1 MASLARSDQREEG
14 EHMDE
19 SRLAERRNYR
29 LTRRQFL
36 AASSAAAAIAAC
48 GPAATPT
55 PSGAASATGAATASP
70 GPALK
75 IGMLLPFTK
84 VYAELGNS
92 MQRATKLYLK
102 QKGEKLANR
111 PVSVVYEDEANDP
124 VVGTQKTQK
133 FIDQDRVDVMMGI
146 VATPIAYAVRNAI
159 DAAKLVFIET
169 NAGGNALTR
178 TTTDCKPS
186 CKSKYIFRTSFS
198 SYQISYPIGEYFAT
212 KKGVKEVFTFV
223 SDYGFGN
230 ESAAD
235 FTAGL
240 TKGGGRITG
249 SLKAP
254 LGSSDFLPYV
264 TTLKGQPTKDIYSFF
279 SGTDAI
285 NYIKAWTQ
293 LGMPALG
300 YKMNGAGFL
309 TEQDVLKEVK
319 EQANGAVTSLFWAV
333 TLDNAENKA
342 FSDAYQKEYNLLP
355 DVFAVQAWDG
365 MQALDLALQAT
376 KGNTTDKDAFIA
388 ALESVK
394 FKSPRGDFEFDKET
408 HNPIQDIY
416 IREVKVQGGQAVNT
430 IVDKVARVTDPGK

>member
-1 MASLARSDQREEG
+1 
-14 EHMDE
+14 MDE
-19 SRLAERRNYR
+19 NQGAERRPYR
-29 LTRRQFL
+29 LTRRRFL
-36 AASSAAAAIAAC
+36 AVSSVAAAIAGC
-48 GPAATPT
+48 GPAATPN
-55 PSGAASATGAATASP
+55 PSGATPTATL

-92 MQRATKLYLK
+92 MKRSTDLYLK
-102 QKGEKLANR
+102 LKGNKLANR
-111 PVSVVYEDEANDP
+111 PIASPIYEDEANDP
-124 VVGTQKTQK
+124 VVGLQKTQK
-133 FIDQDRVDVMMGI
+133 FIDNDRVDIMMGI

-159 DAAKLVFIET
+159 DSAKMIFIET

-186 CKSKYIFRTSFS
+186 CKSKYIFRSSFS
-198 SYQISYPIGEYFAT
+198 SYQISYPIGDYFAT

-223 SDYGFGN
+223 ADYGFGN

-235 FTAGL
+235 FSSGF
-240 TKGGGRITG
+240 TKGGGKVTG

-254 LGSSDFLPYV
+254 LGSADFLPFV
-264 TTLKGQPTKDIYSFF
+264 TQLKAQPTKDIYSFF

-285 NYIKAWTQ
+285 NYIKAWNQ
-293 LGMPALG
+293 LGMPAAG

-319 EQANGAVTSLFWAV
+319 DQANGATTSLFWAV

-342 FSDAYQKEYNLLP
+342 FVDAYQKEYNLLP

-365 MQALDLALQAT
+365 MQAVDLALQAVNGDT
-376 KGNTTDKDAFIA
+376 SNKDAFIA
-388 ALESVK
+388 ALENVK

-416 IREVKVQGGQAVNT
+416 IREVKVQSGQAVNT
-430 IVDKVARVTDPGK
+430 IVDKVARVIDPGK

>member
-1 MASLARSDQREEG
+1 
-14 EHMDE
+14 MDE
-19 SRLAERRNYR
+19 NSGAERRAYR
-29 LTRRQFL
+29 LTRRRFL
-36 AASSAAAAIAAC
+36 AVSSAAAALAAC
-48 GPAATPT
+48 APAATPS
-55 PSGAASATGAATASP
+55 PSGASVAPTATP
-70 GPALK
+70 GPPLK

-102 QKGEKLANR
+102 QKGEALANR
-111 PVSVVYEDEANDP
+111 PVTVTYEDEANDP
-124 VVGTQKTQK
+124 VVGAQKTQK
-133 FIDQDRVDVMMGI
+133 FIDSDRVDLMMGI

-159 DAAKLVFIET
+159 DAAKLIFIET

-186 CKSKYIFRTSFS
+186 CKSKYIFRSSFS

-212 KKGVKEVFTFV
+212 QKGVKEVFTFV
-223 SDYGFGN
+223 ADYGFGN

-235 FTAGL
+235 FTSGF
-240 TKGGGRITG
+240 TKGGGKITG

-254 LGSSDFLPYV
+254 LGSADFLPFV
-264 TTLKGQPTKDIYSFF
+264 TQLKGQQTKDIYSFF

-293 LGMPALG
+293 LGMTASG

-309 TEQDVLKEVK
+309 TEQDVLKEVGD
-319 EQANGAVTSLFWAV
+319 QANGATTSLFWAV

-342 FSDAYQKEYNLLP
+342 FVDAYQKEYSLLP

-365 MQALDLALQAT
+365 MQAVDLALEAV
-376 KGNTTDKDAFIA
+376 KGDTSNKDAFIA
-388 ALESVK
+388 ALENVK

-416 IREVKVQGGQAVNT
+416 IREVKVQSGQAVNT
-430 IVDKVARVTDPGK
+430 IVGKVARVTDPGK

>member
-1 MASLARSDQREEG
+1 
-14 EHMDE
+14 MDE
-19 SRLAERRNYR
+19 NKGAERRSYR
-29 LTRRQFL
+29 LTRRRFL

-48 GPAATPT
+48 GPAATPN
-55 PSGAASATGAATASP
+55 PSGAATVAPTATP

-102 QKGEKLANR
+102 QKGEALANR
-111 PVSVVYEDEANDP
+111 PVTVIYEDEANDP
-124 VVGTQKTQK
+124 VVGAQKTQK
-133 FIDQDRVDVMMGI
+133 FIDSDRVDLMMGI

-159 DAAKLVFIET
+159 DAAKLIFIET

-178 TTTDCKPS
+178 TTTNCTPS
-186 CKSKYIFRTSFS
+186 CKSKYIFRSSFS

-212 KKGVKEVFTFV
+212 QKGVKEVFTFV
-223 SDYGFGN
+223 ADYGFGN

-235 FTAGL
+235 FTSGF
-240 TKGGGRITG
+240 TKGGGKITG

-254 LGSSDFLPYV
+254 LGSADFLPYV
-264 TTLKGQPTKDIYSFF
+264 TQIKAQNTKDIYSFF

-293 LGMPALG
+293 LGMAAAG

-319 EQANGAVTSLFWAV
+319 EQANGATTSLFWAV

-342 FSDAYQKEYNLLP
+342 FVDLYQKEYSLLP

-365 MQALDLALQAT
+365 MQAVDLALQAV
-376 KGNTTDKDAFIA
+376 KGDTTNKDAFIA
-388 ALESVK
+388 ALENVK

-408 HNPIQDIY
+408 HNPIQDMY
-416 IREVKVQGGQAVNT
+416 IREVKVQSGQAVNT
-430 IVDKVARVTDPGK
+430 IVGKVARVTDPGK

>member
-1 MASLARSDQREEG
+1 
-14 EHMDE
+14 MDE
-19 SRLAERRNYR
+19 NKVAERRSYR

-36 AASSAAAAIAAC
+36 AASSAAAVAAAC
-48 GPAATPT
+48 GPAATPG
-55 PSGAASATGAATASP
+55 PSGAATGTATASP

-75 IGMLLPFTK
+75 IGQLLPFSK
-84 VYAELGNS
+84 VYAELGAS
-92 MQRATKLYLK
+92 MRRATELYLE
-102 QKGEKLANR
+102 QKGGKLANR
-111 PVSVVYEDEANDP
+111 PVTFIWEDEANDP

-133 FIDQDRVDVMMGI
+133 FIDSDRVDLMMGI

-159 DAAKLVFIET
+159 DAAKMIFIET

-178 TTTDCKPS
+178 TTTNCTPS
-186 CKSKYIFRTSFS
+186 CKSKYIFRSSFS

-212 KKGVKEVFTFV
+212 QKGVKEVFTFV
-223 SDYGFGN
+223 ADYGFGN

-235 FTAGL
+235 FTSGF
-240 TKGGGRITG
+240 TKGGGKITG

-254 LGSSDFLPYV
+254 LGSADFLPYV
-264 TTLKGQPTKDIYSFF
+264 TQIKAQQTKDIYSFF

-293 LGMPALG
+293 LGMPAAG
-300 YKMNGAGFL
+300 YRMNGAGFL

-319 EQANGAVTSLFWAV
+319 EQANGATTSLFWAV

-342 FSDAYQKEYNLLP
+342 FVDAYQKKFSLLP

-365 MQALDLALQAT
+365 MQIVDLALQAT
-376 KGNTTDKDAFIA
+376 KGDTTNKDAFIA
-388 ALESVK
+388 ALENVK

-408 HNPIQDIY
+408 HNPIQDMY
-416 IREVKVQGGQAVNT
+416 IREVKVQSGQAVNT
-430 IVDKVARVTDPGK
+430 IVGKVARVTDPGK

>member
-1 MASLARSDQREEG
+1 
-14 EHMDE
+14 MDE
-19 SRLAERRNYR
+19 NKGTERRYR

-48 GPAATPT
+48 GPAATPN
-55 PSGAASATGAATASP
+55 PSGAATVAPTASP

-92 MQRATKLYLK
+92 MKRSTDLYLK
-102 QKGEKLANR
+102 QKGNKLANR
-111 PVSVVYEDEANDP
+111 PVTVVYEDEANDP
-124 VVGTQKTQK
+124 VVGAQKTQK
-133 FIDQDRVDVMMGI
+133 FIDSDRVDLMMGI

-178 TTTDCKPS
+178 TTTNCTPS
-186 CKSKYIFRTSFS
+186 CKSKYIFRSSFS

-212 KKGVKEVFTFV
+212 QKGVKEVFTFV
-223 SDYGFGN
+223 ADYGFGN

-235 FTAGL
+235 FTSGF
-240 TKGGGRITG
+240 TKGGGKITG

-254 LGSSDFLPYV
+254 LGSADFLPYV
-264 TTLKGQPTKDIYSFF
+264 TQIKAQNTKDIYSFF

-293 LGMPALG
+293 LGMTAAG

-319 EQANGAVTSLFWAV
+319 EQANGATTSLFWAV

-342 FSDAYQKEYNLLP
+342 FVDLYQKEYSLLP

-365 MQALDLALQAT
+365 MQAVDLALQAV
-376 KGNTTDKDAFIA
+376 KGDTTNKDAFIA

-408 HNPIQDIY
+408 HNPIQDMY
-416 IREVKVQGGQAVNT
+416 IREVKVQSGQAVNT
-430 IVDKVARVTDPGK
+430 IVGKVARVTDPGK

>member
-1 MASLARSDQREEG
+1 MSENRG
-14 EHMDE
+14 P
-19 SRLAERRNYR
+19 YR
-29 LTRRQFL
+29 LTRRRFL

-48 GPAATPT
+48 GPAATPGA
-55 PSGAASATGAATASP
+55 SGVATASP

-75 IGMLLPFTK
+75 IGQLLPFSK
-84 VYAELGNS
+84 VYAELGAS
-92 MQRATKLYLK
+92 MRRASELYLE
-102 QKGEKLANR
+102 QKGGRLANR
-111 PVSVVYEDEANDP
+111 PVTWVWEDEANDP
-124 VVGTQKTQK
+124 AVGTQKTQK

-159 DAAKLVFIET
+159 DAAKMIFIET

-178 TTTDCKPS
+178 TTNNCTPS

-198 SYQISYPIGEYFAT
+198 SYQISFPIGEYLAT

-240 TKGGGRITG
+240 TKGGGKVTG
-249 SLKAP
+249 TLKAP
-254 LGSSDFLPYV
+254 LGSADFLPYV
-264 TTLKGQPTKDIYSFF
+264 TTIKGQQTKDIYSFF

-285 NYIKAWTQ
+285 NYIKAWNQ
-293 LGMPALG
+293 LGMPAAG

-333 TLDNAENKA
+333 TLENAENKA
-342 FSDAYQKEYNLLP
+342 FTDAYQKKFNLLP

-365 MQALDLALQAT
+365 MQALDLALQST
-376 KGNTTDKDAFIA
+376 KGDTSNKDAFIA
-388 ALESVK
+388 ALEGVK

-408 HNPIQDIY
+408 HNPIQDMY

>member
-1 MASLARSDQREEG
+1 VEQQHALWG
-14 EHMDE
+14 EPDG
-19 SRLAERRNYR
+19 
-29 LTRRQFL
+29 T
-36 AASSAAAAIAAC
+36 SAAAA
-48 GPAATPT
+48 ATP
-55 PSGAASATGAATASP
+55 GK
-70 GPALK
+70 ALK
-75 IGMLLPFTK
+75 LGQLLPFTK

-92 MQRATKLYLK
+92 MKRSTDLYLK
-102 QKGEKLANR
+102 TKGNKLVNR
-111 PVSVVYEDEANDP
+111 PVTVVYEDEANDP
-124 VVGTQKTQK
+124 VVGLQKTQK
-133 FIDQDRVDVMMGI
+133 FIDNDRVDIMMGI

-159 DAAKLVFIET
+159 DSAKMIFIET

-178 TTTDCKPS
+178 TTTNCSPS
-186 CKSKYIFRTSFS
+186 CKSKYIFRSSFS
-198 SYQISYPIGEYFAT
+198 SYQISYPIGDYFAT

-223 SDYGFGN
+223 ADYGFGN

-235 FTAGL
+235 FTTGF
-240 TKGGGRITG
+240 TKGGGKITG

-254 LGSSDFLPYV
+254 LGSADFLPYV

-285 NYIKAWTQ
+285 NYIKAWNQ
-293 LGMPALG
+293 LGMPAAG

-319 EQANGAVTSLFWAV
+319 DQANGATTSLFWAV

-342 FSDAYQKEYNLLP
+342 FVDAYQKEYSLLP

-365 MQALDLALQAT
+365 MQALDLALQAVNGDT
-376 KGNTTDKDAFIA
+376 SNKDALIA
-388 ALESVK
+388 ALENVK

-416 IREVKVQGGQAVNT
+416 IREVKVQSGQAVNT

>member
-1 MASLARSDQREEG
+1 MDVNEG
-14 EHMDE
+14 
-19 SRLAERRNYR
+19 AERRPYR
-29 LTRRQFL
+29 LTRRRFL

-48 GPAATPT
+48 GPAATPN
-55 PSGAASATGAATASP
+55 PSGATPTATL
-70 GPALK
+70 GPAIK

-92 MQRATKLYLK
+92 MKRSTDLYLK
-102 QKGEKLANR
+102 LKGNKLANR
-111 PVSVVYEDEANDP
+111 PIASPIYEDEANDP
-124 VVGTQKTQK
+124 VVGLQKTQK
-133 FIDQDRVDVMMGI
+133 FIDNDRVDIMMGI

-159 DAAKLVFIET
+159 DSAKMIFIET

-178 TTTDCKPS
+178 TTTNCNPS
-186 CKSKYIFRTSFS
+186 CKSKYIFRSSFS
-198 SYQISYPIGEYFAT
+198 SYQISYPIGDYFAT

-223 SDYGFGN
+223 ADYGFGN

-235 FTAGL
+235 FTTGF
-240 TKGGGRITG
+240 TKGGGKITG

-254 LGSSDFLPYV
+254 LGSADFLPYV

-285 NYIKAWTQ
+285 NYIKAWNQ
-293 LGMPALG
+293 LGMPAAG

-319 EQANGAVTSLFWAV
+319 DQANGATTSLFWAV

-342 FSDAYQKEYNLLP
+342 FVDAYQKEYNLLP

-365 MQALDLALQAT
+365 MQAVDLALQAVNGDT
-376 KGNTTDKDAFIA
+376 SNKDAFIA
-388 ALESVK
+388 ALENVK

-416 IREVKVQGGQAVNT
+416 IREVKVQSGQAVNT

>member
-1 MASLARSDQREEG
+1 
-14 EHMDE
+14 MDE
-19 SRLAERRNYR
+19 HKGAGRREYR
-29 LTRRQFL
+29 LSRRRFL
-36 AASSAAAAIAAC
+36 AVSSAAAAIAAC
-48 GPAATPT
+48 GPAATPN
-55 PSGAASATGAATASP
+55 PSGASVTPTATP

-102 QKGEKLANR
+102 QKGESLANR
-111 PVSVVYEDEANDP
+111 PVTVIYEDEANDP
-124 VVGTQKTQK
+124 VVGAQKTQK
-133 FIDQDRVDVMMGI
+133 FIDSDRVDLMMGI

-159 DAAKLVFIET
+159 DAAKLIFIET

-178 TTTDCKPS
+178 TTTNCTPS
-186 CKSKYIFRTSFS
+186 CKSKYIFRSSFS

-212 KKGVKEVFTFV
+212 QKGVKEVFTFV
-223 SDYGFGN
+223 ADYGFGN

-235 FTAGL
+235 FTSGF
-240 TKGGGRITG
+240 TKGGGKITG

-254 LGSSDFLPYV
+254 LGSADFLPYV
-264 TTLKGQPTKDIYSFF
+264 TQIKAQNTKDIYSFF

-293 LGMPALG
+293 LGMPAAG

-319 EQANGAVTSLFWAV
+319 DQANGATTSLFWAV

-342 FSDAYQKEYNLLP
+342 FVDAYQKEYSLLP

-365 MQALDLALQAT
+365 MQAVDLALQAV
-376 KGNTTDKDAFIA
+376 KGDTTNKDAFIA

-408 HNPIQDIY
+408 HNPIQDMY
-416 IREVKVQGGQAVNT
+416 IREVKVQSGQAVNT
-430 IVDKVARVTDPGK
+430 IVGKVARVTDPGK

>member
-1 MASLARSDQREEG
+1 MDQNKG
-14 EHMDE
+14 
-19 SRLAERRNYR
+19 AERPSYR

-48 GPAATPT
+48 GPAATPN
-55 PSGAASATGAATASP
+55 PTGAATLAPTASP

-102 QKGEKLANR
+102 QKGEALANR
-111 PVSVVYEDEANDP
+111 PVTVIYEDEANDP
-124 VVGTQKTQK
+124 VVGAQKTQK
-133 FIDQDRVDVMMGI
+133 FIDSDRVDLMMGI

-159 DAAKLVFIET
+159 DAAKLIFIET

-178 TTTDCKPS
+178 TTTNCTPS
-186 CKSKYIFRTSFS
+186 CKSKYIFRSSFS

-212 KKGVKEVFTFV
+212 QKGVKEVFTFV
-223 SDYGFGN
+223 ADYGFGN

-235 FTAGL
+235 FTSGF
-240 TKGGGRITG
+240 TKGGGKITG

-254 LGSSDFLPYV
+254 LGSADFLPYV
-264 TTLKGQPTKDIYSFF
+264 TQLKAQNTKDIYSFF

-293 LGMPALG
+293 LGMAAAG

-319 EQANGAVTSLFWAV
+319 EQANGATTSLFWAV

-342 FSDAYQKEYNLLP
+342 FVDLYQKEYSLLP

-365 MQALDLALQAT
+365 MQVVDLALQAV
-376 KGNTTDKDAFIA
+376 KGDTTNKDAFIA
-388 ALESVK
+388 AIENVK

-408 HNPIQDIY
+408 HNPIQDMY
-416 IREVKVQGGQAVNT
+416 IREVKVQSGQAVNT
-430 IVDKVARVTDPGK
+430 IVGKVARVTDPGK

>member
-1 MASLARSDQREEG
+1 MNDSD
-14 EHMDE
+14 
-19 SRLAERRNYR
+19 RRAFR
-29 LTRRQFL
+29 ITRRKFL

-48 GPAATPT
+48 GPAAAPS
-55 PSGAASATGAATASP
+55 PSGAATGTATASP

-75 IGMLLPFTK
+75 IGQLLPFTK

-92 MQRATKLYLK
+92 MKRATDLYLE
-102 QKGEKLANR
+102 QKGGRLANR
-111 PVSVVYEDEANDP
+111 PVTLVYADEANDP
-124 VVGTQKTQK
+124 AVGAQMTQK
-133 FIDQDRVDVMMGI
+133 FIDSDRVDLMMGI

-159 DAAKLVFIET
+159 DAAKLIFIET

-178 TTTDCKPS
+178 TTNNCTPS
-186 CKSKYIFRTSFS
+186 CKSKYIFRSSFS
-198 SYQISYPIGEYFAT
+198 SYQISYPIGEYFAS

-223 SDYGFGN
+223 ADYGFGN

-235 FTAGL
+235 FTSGF
-240 TKGGGRITG
+240 TKGGGKITG

-254 LGSSDFLPYV
+254 LGSADFLPFV
-264 TTLKGQPTKDIYSFF
+264 TQIKAQQTKDIYSFF

-293 LGMPALG
+293 LGMSAAG

-319 EQANGAVTSLFWAV
+319 EQANGATTSLFWAV

-342 FSDAYQKEYNLLP
+342 FVDTYQKKYNLLP

-365 MQALDLALQAT
+365 MQAVDLALQAV
-376 KGNTTDKDAFIA
+376 KGDTTNKDAFIA
-388 ALESVK
+388 ALENVK